1 MPAAIIIT
9 QPGGPEVLRTT
20 DIAIKAPGPDEVQI
34 RHEVIGVNFVDIYY
48 RSGLYPQSSSPAIP
62 GFEGGGIVTA
72 TGINVRAFAQ
82 GDRVAYTGNPMGAY
96 AEIRNIPASRL
107 VRIPMNIDIR
117 TAGSS
122 MLRGL
127 TAHMLLHK
135 VRNVREGDWILVHSA
150 AGGLGQLVT
159 RWATMKGA
167 RVIGTTG
174 SAAKVKIAQAAGAK
188 EVLLHTDA
196 AWADKAR
203 EISDGRGVH
212 LAVDGIGGTMLSTTL
227 SVVRPFGTVASL
239 GQPAGPIPPVRVE
252 ELGFTR
258 SIALMRPSSMA
269 YADDAELYAQG
280 ARALISAL
288 QNGLI
293 NPVGAEYPLTHAAE
307 AHADLEAGRT
317 TGSVILTV

>member
-72 TGINVRAFAQ
+72 TGIKVRAFAQ

-212 LAVDGIGGTMLSTTL
+212 LAVDGIGGTMLSTTF

-269 YADDAELYAQG
+269 YADDAELYTQG
-280 ARALISAL
+280 ARDLISAL

-307 AHADLEAGRT
+307 AHADLEAGST

>member
-1 MPAAIIIT
+1 MSVAIVIS
-9 QPGGPEVLRTT
+9 QPGGPDVLK
-20 DIAIKAPGPDEVQI
+20 AIEITLNEPGPDEVQI
-34 RHEVIGVNFVDIYY
+34 QHEAIGVNFVDIYF
-48 RSGLYPQSSSPAIP
+48 RSGLYPLSSSPTVP
-62 GFEGGGIVTA
+62 GFEGGGVVTA
-72 TGINVRAFAQ
+72 VGHNVRAFTP

-96 AEIRNIPASRL
+96 TTLRNIPASRL
-107 VRIPMNIDIR
+107 IKIPDGVTIR

-135 VRNVREGDWILVHSA
+135 VRKVKAGDWLLVHSA
-150 AGGLGQLVT
+150 AGGLGQIVT

-174 SAAKVKIAQAAGAK
+174 SAAKVNIVQDAGAA

-196 AWADKAR
+196 AWAETVR
-203 EISDGRGVH
+203 EITEGRGVH
-212 LAVDGIGGTMLSTTL
+212 LAIDGIGGNMLAATL
-227 SVVRPFGTVASL
+227 GVVRPFGIVASL

-252 ELGFTR
+252 DLGFAR
-258 SIALMRPSSMA
+258 SIALMRPSSIA
-269 YADDAELYAQG
+269 YADDADLYIQG
-280 ARALISAL
+280 ASDLMAAL
-288 QNGLI
+288 QNGLE
-293 NPVGAEYPLTHAAE
+293 NPIGAEYSLTQAAK

>member
-107 VRIPMNIDIR
+107 VRIPTNIDIR

-167 RVIGTTG
+167 HVIGTTG

-203 EISDGRGVH
+203 EISDGHGVH

-280 ARALISAL
+280 ARDLISAL

-293 NPVGAEYPLTHAAE
+293 NPVGAEYPLIHAAE

>member
-9 QPGGPEVLRTT
+9 QLGGPEVLRTT

>member
-280 ARALISAL
+280 ARDLISAL

>member
-1 MPAAIIIT
+1 MPTAIIIS
-9 QPGGPEVLRTT
+9 QPGGPEVLHATE
-20 DIAIKAPGPDEVQI
+20 IEIKAPAPDEVQI

-72 TGINVRAFAQ
+72 TGTNVRAFAQ

-96 AEIRNIPASRL
+96 TEIRNIPASRL
-107 VRIPMNIDIR
+107 VRIPTDIDIR

-196 AWADKAR
+196 RWADKAR

-212 LAVDGIGGTMLSTTL
+212 LAIDGIGGTMVSATL

-252 ELGFTR
+252 ELGFAR

-280 ARALISAL
+280 ARDLISAL

-293 NPVGAEYPLTHAAE
+293 NPVGAEYPLTHAAD
-307 AHADLEAGRT
+307 AHSDLEAGRT

>member
-9 QPGGPEVLRTT
+9 QLGGPEVLRTT

-82 GDRVAYTGNPMGAY
+82 GDRVAYTGNPMGDY

-280 ARALISAL
+280 ARDLISAL

>member
-174 SAAKVKIAQAAGAK
+174 SAAKVKTAQAAGAK

-203 EISDGRGVH
+203 EISDSRGVH

-252 ELGFTR
+252 ELGFAR

-280 ARALISAL
+280 ARDLISAL